1 MAAKQNGDKV
11 TATTKEKLDKMSAQ
25 LGEMQEALKRIE
37 AHYVKQLQE
46 AQKTQQHLITAGS
59 RGEVKEVK
67 SVKLSTEQADRIV
80 QNMQGQ
86 FAQLLASRSGDSVIL
101 AKRSDDSV
109 IVSRSVSFEAEEK

>member
-1 MAAKQNGDKV
+1 MADK
-11 TATTKEKLDKMSAQ
+11 TKGTKSPDRFAIEKLDKMSAQ

-46 AQKTQQHLITAGS
+46 AQETQQHLITAGS
-59 RGEVKEVK
+59 RGEVGEVK

-86 FAQLLASRSGDSVIL
+86 FAQLLASRSGDS
-101 AKRSDDSV
+101 ATF
-109 IVSRSVSFEAEEK
+109 SRSVSFEAEEK